1 MQPGAPGGYDSKFR
15 EREEPVDQDEKDDDR
30 EFDVQHYKN
39 IRVEA
44 LCREGRDRVT
54 WPDRRTKEETLLP
67 VTNSSNRTDCAEAGV
82 KTIHGRG
89 SYARHDEA
97 S

>member
-39 IRVEA
+39 IEFVSSLPRGPRPRHVARSQDE
-44 LCREGRDRVT
+44 
-54 WPDRRTKEETLLP
+54 EETLLP